1 MVWSARTATGS
12 APLAELDLQSVPGLP
27 WFALATALLATGLLF
42 YWPDP
47 FTFDPSARWRQL
59 LLPPGNVAPLD
70 VQITAGSQ
78 VYEPDRLIGAALI
91 DPPELRALFT
101 GTHPEGTALTCTAVG
116 RAFPIYAPWLVVP
129 HAGWPVANGNGLRLR
144 IEEADGK
151 FITEVECMGPNPQG
165 IGFWTADVRDYA
177 GKMARLVLYDGRT
190 GTEAWVAA
198 APPIATQDAAL
209 ATALSRRMQRE
220 QLRPLHT
227 SLGVLALISILG
239 GCLAWWGNRR
249 DPKSEPSKST

>member
-1 MVWSARTATGS
+1 
-12 APLAELDLQSVPGLP
+12 
-27 WFALATALLATGLLF
+27 
-42 YWPDP
+42 
-47 FTFDPSARWRQL
+47 
-59 LLPPGNVAPLD
+59 
-70 VQITAGSQ
+70 
-78 VYEPDRLIGAALI
+78 
-91 DPPELRALFT
+91 
-101 GTHPEGTALTCTAVG
+101 
-116 RAFPIYAPWLVVP
+116 
-129 HAGWPVANGNGLRLR
+129 VANGNGLRLR

-239 GCLAWWGNRR
+239 GCLARWGNRR